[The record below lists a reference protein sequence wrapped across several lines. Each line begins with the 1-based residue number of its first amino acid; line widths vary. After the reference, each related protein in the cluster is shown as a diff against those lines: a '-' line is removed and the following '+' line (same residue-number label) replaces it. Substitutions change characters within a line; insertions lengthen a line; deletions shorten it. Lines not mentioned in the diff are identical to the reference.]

1 MAEPVLAVTRLAGTA
16 GDAALLVVGPSLGTA
31 VAALWEDCAARVG
44 GTDPAAAPPGGGS
57 GTGHP
62 GGYQVIGWDLP
73 GHGASPPAT
82 ASFTVAEL
90 AAAVQAVATAA
101 AAGRPAC
108 YAGVSLGGTVAYAI
122 APEPGPFLAAAAIA
136 SASSI
141 GDPPQWKD
149 RAETVRKAGTA
160 AIVPASA
167 GRWFAPGFTER
178 DPGTAGRLL
187 QTLADADDESYAL
200 ACEALAGFDRRR
212 DLGRMRIPFLLGPGE
227 HDGVVP
233 PARTRQDAAA
243 MPGSQLEV
251 FAGCG
256 HLPPAEDPAAVA
268 AELAAFFAAR
278 AAPGPAGSS
287 PGRPPGFPPAPTRPR
302 TEET

>member
-62 GGYQVIGWDLP
+62 GGYEVIGWDLP

-136 SASSI
+136 
-141 GDPPQWKD
+141 
-149 RAETVRKAGTA
+149 
-160 AIVPASA
+160 PASA